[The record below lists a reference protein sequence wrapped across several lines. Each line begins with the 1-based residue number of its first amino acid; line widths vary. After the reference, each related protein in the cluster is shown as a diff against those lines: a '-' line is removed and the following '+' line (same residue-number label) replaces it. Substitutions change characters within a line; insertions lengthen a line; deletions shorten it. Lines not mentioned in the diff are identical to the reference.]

1 MSDTKRQDG
10 SLTPE
15 QRYQALL
22 AQANFV
28 SAPVAAAPEQAS
40 AARIGQARGASET
53 TGTAQEAARDA
64 MGGGVTSTATI
75 DRPHPE
81 MVEVDALSIFSPVT
95 QQADPEVIPAA
106 GGQAPPPPPPSGS
119 VPLATGPSDR
129 MFTYAKWGIG
139 AVTVMAVLGVVMFMF
154 SSGSST
160 ETEASMPVRS
170 TEFQGVQMP
179 VSEEAGPATFDAT
192 TASGYA
198 HSKEGAALAALHL
211 SVRSDARVGP
221 LVFEPLIGQQVTGD
235 QATIAS
241 MLEDRRAEY
250 TKWAEFK
257 GVTGGAPVIFPG
269 GYTQVGWK
277 VPSWSETGPITV
289 HLLMEDPKTK
299 TLQDLAPVVEW
310 DATANDYKLVVTSNR
325 GYAPATQVQPTDRSS
340 YTLFANE

>member
-1 MSDTKRQDG
+1 MTTSERNDVR
-10 SLTPE
+10 TPE
-15 QRYQALL
+15 QRYQELL
-22 AQANFV
+22 AQANFARPPV
-28 SAPVAAAPEQAS
+28 VEPAVASNIGEPILVPPDSPDPAPS
-40 AARIGQARGASET
+40 AAEVPGAVMWD
-53 TGTAQEAARDA
+53 GAGAKAWEA
-64 MGGGVTSTATI
+64 
-75 DRPHPE
+75 
-81 MVEVDALSIFSPVT
+81 DALAVFSPVT
-95 QQADPEVIPAA
+95 RQAALEGATA
-106 GGQAPPPPPPSGS
+106 GGGQAPPPPPTGS
-119 VPLATGPSDR
+119 VPLTTGPSDR

-139 AVTVMAVLGVVMFMF
+139 MVTAMAVLGVVMFMF

-325 GYAPATQVQPTDRSS
+325 GYAPATQVQPTDRPS